1 VSQSLSRSPRSKAH
15 MAESAAKPLV
25 SILICLYNA
34 ERFLA
39 STLNSALSQSHRD
52 FELIVIDDGSTDGSR
67 AVLDTYTDPRVR
79 VISQSNQGA
88 AAALKAGLQAAQGV
102 YIAPLDSD
110 DLWEPESLATHVK
123 ALESHPGIALTFSW
137 FRVIDEMGREI
148 GISSNHFRGTIGF
161 AGLLTDFVV
170 GATSNVVIRKSAIEE
185 AGGVDPNIPRLYD
198 LDMCLRVSRLG
209 NQNVAAIPS
218 ELMRYRRRSGQ
229 LSRDLAALKRE
240 WVQVLDKL
248 RGVEPLEVAKVEK
261 RARSNMSRYFARLA
275 FESGQYAVGLQ
286 LLREGFQYAP
296 ATFVA
301 DRRNW
306 LTGAACMSGLLMPA
320 EAHRRLERLAGL
332 RRSGPA
338 A

>member
-1 VSQSLSRSPRSKAH
+1 

-123 ALESHPGIALTFSW
+123 ALKATRVSHS
-137 FRVIDEMGREI
+137 R
-148 GISSNHFRGTIGF
+148 SHGF
-161 AGLLTDFVV
+161 A
-170 GATSNVVIRKSAIEE
+170 
-185 AGGVDPNIPRLYD
+185 
-198 LDMCLRVSRLG
+198 
-209 NQNVAAIPS
+209 
-218 ELMRYRRRSGQ
+218 
-229 LSRDLAALKRE
+229 
-240 WVQVLDKL
+240 
-248 RGVEPLEVAKVEK
+248 
-261 RARSNMSRYFARLA
+261 
-275 FESGQYAVGLQ
+275 
-286 LLREGFQYAP
+286 
-296 ATFVA
+296 
-301 DRRNW
+301 
-306 LTGAACMSGLLMPA
+306 
-320 EAHRRLERLAGL
+320 
-332 RRSGPA
+332 
-338 A
+338 

>member
-1 VSQSLSRSPRSKAH
+1 